1 LLATGPCYPRDMEKA
16 ENNIHSIVC
25 VYIGME
31 SGGVSVIKLDI
42 NCDMAEGFGRA
53 RQHED
58 LGIMKWITSVNIA
71 CGLHAGDPH
80 IICKTVEAALK
91 HGVKIGAHP
100 GYPDVQGFGRRSM
113 HLSAKEVYE
122 LVLYQVA
129 ALDGVTRALGGELHH
144 VKLHGALYN
153 EAAERPELAEA
164 VVRAVADINEELIL
178 YALSG
183 SVLVEAGLEHGLQVA
198 EEVFADRAYLPNG
211 RLAPRDL
218 EGSVLISNEEQMR
231 QTSQLVLEQSVQTVD
246 GSVIELVAD
255 TLCIHSESPD
265 ILQFLTE
272 LHRWAKQHDVK
283 IAPITAR

>member
-1 LLATGPCYPRDMEKA
+1 VLWKKA
-16 ENNIHSIVC
+16 HLRSIVYA
-25 VYIGME
+25 YIQEE
-31 SGGVSVIKLDI
+31 SGGECVIKLDI
-42 NCDMAEGFGRA
+42 NCDMGEGIGRA
-53 RQHED
+53 RQYED

-80 IICKTVEAALK
+80 TICRTVKAALK

-100 GYPDVQGFGRRSM
+100 GYPDVQGFGRRPM
-113 HLSAKEVYE
+113 HLSMDEVYE

-164 VVRAVADINEELIL
+164 VVRAVADINDELIV

-183 SVLVEAGLEHGLQVA
+183 SALVEVGLEHGLQVA

-218 EGSVLISNEEQMR
+218 EGSVLISKEEQMR
-231 QTSQLVLEQSVQTVD
+231 QASQLVLEQSVRTVD

-265 ILQFLTE
+265 VLPFLME

-283 IAPITAR
+283 IEPITAR